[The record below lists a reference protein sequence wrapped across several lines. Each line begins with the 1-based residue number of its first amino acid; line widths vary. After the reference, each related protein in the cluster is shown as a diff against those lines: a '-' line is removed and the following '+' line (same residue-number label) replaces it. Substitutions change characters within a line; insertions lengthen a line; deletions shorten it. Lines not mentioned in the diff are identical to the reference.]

1 MYSALVF
8 PIPKICAFC
17 GKLTLMISQKVT
29 NSTIDGNKIIK
40 YRLKKKMNIAEK
52 DYTVLGCVD
61 SCLNQPNI
69 LQSLFIFIK
78 VSG

>member
-1 MYSALVF
+1 M
-8 PIPKICAFC
+8 
-17 GKLTLMISQKVT
+17 VT
-29 NSTIDGNKIIK
+29 KTTK

-61 SCLNQPNI
+61 SCLNQPNN

-78 VSG
+78 IS